1 MKRSNNRNIY
11 TFLDKIKHI
20 FPSVWLSA
28 ALFNSYA
35 LLNLTEAI
43 MKGLDNGNSA
53 YGVFV
58 ELQKGFPTVDR
69 SILLR
74 KLCH

>member
-1 MKRSNNRNIY
+1 
-11 TFLDKIKHI
+11 
-20 FPSVWLSA
+20 
-28 ALFNSYA
+28 
-35 LLNLTEAI
+35 
-43 MKGLDNGNSA
+43 MKGLDNGNLA